1 MPEGLA
7 STLIHFAPLLTTTF
21 PCGQYFFFEIWKPG
35 NQEGGERRLIRP
47 ILRFQILRETFS
59 HRISPPVSADRD
71 STAAHRT
78 SYPRI
83 KRKGDQDRR
92 KPNPPFVSHSWP
104 PGFQISSNRSG
115 RPIESLAFFGF
126 PFYLPA
132 ARLNRYVPRSSR
144 HCLHPGR
151 RPTLRPRPAG

>member
-59 HRISPPVSADRD
+59 HRISPPVSADRA
-71 STAAHRT
+71 STAAHQT
-78 SYPRI
+78 SYPD
-83 KRKGDQDRR
+83 KTERR
-92 KPNPPFVSHSWP
+92 SRSAQAQSSFCIPF
-104 PGFQISSNRSG
+104 
-115 RPIESLAFFGF
+115 LA
-126 PFYLPA
+126 
-132 ARLNRYVPRSSR
+132 S
-144 HCLHPGR
+144 
-151 RPTLRPRPAG
+151 